1 MKLNPDCIRAILMYS
16 EDHTTVSDTCSFD
29 FEKHPDELFA
39 YTNDEILHHLRQ
51 CNESGF
57 FIGFKEYISG
67 DVVIRDI
74 SPRAH
79 EFLAN
84 IRKDTIWNG
93 VKGVATKIGSVSLN
107 ALIQIA
113 SNVVTELI
121 KAQFGLSGA
130 ASF

>member
-16 EDHTTVSDTCSFD
+16 EEHTTVSDVCRFD
-29 FEKHPDELFA
+29 FEKCPDELFTYA
-39 YTNDEILHHLRQ
+39 NNEILYHLRQ

-74 SPRAH
+74 SPKAH

-84 IRKDTIWNG
+84 IRKDTVWNG
-93 VKGVATKIGSVSLN
+93 VKGVAVKIGATSLK
-107 ALIQIA
+107 ALTQIA